1 MSVMKINV
9 FAHNKSWGRKSY
21 DNWNKKVPGEWVF
34 ISSQAELDN
43 IDLTSVETIFFC
55 HWSDLVSKEI
65 LQKVRCICFHMT
77 DLPYGR
83 GGSPLQNLILQ
94 GKTKTILSAI
104 EMEEGLDTGPIF
116 WQLEV
121 DLSGSAENIYERMTE
136 ACWKGIS
143 SILSECPAARPQVGS
158 VVSFKRRTAEE
169 SELPKDLPIDK
180 VYDYIRML
188 DAPGYP
194 NAFLLANN
202 IKITFNNSRLD
213 NGKVIAQAII
223 EVRNDE

>member
-9 FAHNKSWGRKSY
+9 FAHNKPWGRKSY
-21 DNWNKKVPGEWVF
+21 DDLNKKVPGDWVF

-43 IDLTSVETIFFC
+43 LDLTSIETIFFC
-55 HWSDLVSKEI
+55 HWSNLVSKEI

-104 EMEEGLDTGPIF
+104 EMEESLDTGPIF

-121 DLSGSAENIYERMTE
+121 DLSGNAESIYERMTD
-136 ACWKGIS
+136 ACWMGIS
-143 SILSECPAARPQVGS
+143 SILSECPTARPQVGS
-158 VVSFKRRTAEE
+158 VVNFKRRTAEE

-223 EVRNDE
+223 EVTNEE

>member
-1 MSVMKINV
+1 MSVIKMNV
-9 FAHNKSWGRKSY
+9 FAHNKSWGRESY
-21 DNWNKKVPGEWVF
+21 DNWNKRTPGDWEF
-34 ISSQAELDN
+34 ISSPDELDSLDLMS
-43 IDLTSVETIFFC
+43 IDTIFFC
-55 HWSDLVSKEI
+55 HWSNLVSKDI
-65 LQKVRCICFHMT
+65 LLKVRCICFHMT

-116 WQLEV
+116 WQREV
-121 DLSGSAENIYERMTE
+121 DLSGSAESIYQRMTD
-136 ACWKGIS
+136 ACWQGIG
-143 SILSECPAARPQVGS
+143 SILSECPTAIPQIGS
-158 VVSFKRRTAEE
+158 VVNFKRRTAEE
-169 SELPKDLPIDK
+169 SELPKDLPIEK

-202 IKITFNNSRLD
+202 MKITFNNSRLD

-223 EVRNDE
+223 EVRDEE